1 MRTKVTAALSLAGVL
16 VAGSAAALV
25 NTQLLQ
31 SSADAGGTLP
41 AVSVPADTGVTS
53 TSAPVLVDASV
64 VQPDVSTQAAYQI
77 GAAGTVVLDTAGDVL
92 TMVSAAPSAGW
103 LVVAAE
109 QPDATQ
115 VVVRLQSNT
124 TVVTFRASLLFGV
137 VSTSVETS
145 SAVAGAP
152 AGSAAP
158 GTAAT
163 NPPLAAAPGVTVPGG
178 TSGSGGSGGSGGT
191 VTTIDHDDDHDDD
204 DDDDDEEEEEED
216 D

>member
-163 NPPLAAAPGVTVPGG
+163 HPPLAAAPGVTVPGG

-204 DDDDDEEEEEED
+204 DDDDDEEEED